1 VEADGRCRSMVAT
14 ATESYRST
22 VAAAIES
29 FPLASAPY
37 VIDSVIRVCGVLCGH
52 DKRWFPCPRHTLL
65 YGAVREGPTATRTAD
80 APDQGADG
88 DPSIN
93 KRSPS

>member
-1 VEADGRCRSMVAT
+1 VV
-14 ATESYRST
+14 
-22 VAAAIES
+22 VNES

-37 VIDSVIRVCGVLCGH
+37 VISSAIRVCGVLCGH
-52 DKRWFPCPRHTLL
+52 GERWFPCPRRTPF
-65 YGAVREGPTATRTAD
+65 YMPTATRTAGT
-80 APDQGADG
+80 PDQGVDG